1 MGKALLT
8 TIPTALKPH
17 CATSRSPAIC
27 YQHLSSAGYFCRLK
41 GANNSHPVAAD
52 SLNRVN
58 QVKNRLQTLG
68 LLDRTF
74 ATATDEDIT
83 DLVGALDEDH
93 MEALTEL
100 VGGEPDAVRVRDGVS
115 RGRLDGTME
124 GIAIVLTDAC
134 LADCIEKLGAAADYP
149 STDDLNKVL
158 PGIIERHGI
167 PATRIML
174 AATIAGE
181 APAAAIIREILK
193 SDETLGLPTV
203 ETSSVIPARHDDDS
217 GDRDEIKARRKEAKA
232 KKQAEARARR
242 EQAQRAKG
250 R

>member
-1 MGKALLT
+1 
-8 TIPTALKPH
+8 
-17 CATSRSPAIC
+17 
-27 YQHLSSAGYFCRLK
+27 LK
-41 GANNSHPVAAD
+41 GANNSHPVATD

-74 ATATDEDIT
+74 AAATDEDIT

-93 MEALTEL
+93 IEALTEL

-149 STDDLNKVL
+149 STDDLNEVL

-193 SDETLGLPTV
+193 SHETLGLPTV
-203 ETSSVIPARHDDDS
+203 ETSSVIPARHDDNS

>member
-1 MGKALLT
+1 M
-8 TIPTALKPH
+8 
-17 CATSRSPAIC
+17 
-27 YQHLSSAGYFCRLK
+27 
-41 GANNSHPVAAD
+41 
-52 SLNRVN
+52 N

-74 ATATDEDIT
+74 AVATDEDIT
-83 DLVGALDEDH
+83 ALVEALDEDH

-134 LADCIEKLGAAADYP
+134 LADCIEELGDAADYP
-149 STDDLNKVL
+149 STDDLNEVL

-193 SDETLGLPTV
+193 SDETLGLPAV
-203 ETSSVIPARHDDDS
+203 EASSVIPVRNDDNSD
-217 GDRDEIKARRKEAKA
+217 DRDEIKARRKKPRRKSRPRLARDANRLSAQKV
-232 KKQAEARARR
+232 AEPVASATSSTASR
-242 EQAQRAKG
+242 G
-250 R
+250 RQGR

>member
-1 MGKALLT
+1 M
-8 TIPTALKPH
+8 
-17 CATSRSPAIC
+17 
-27 YQHLSSAGYFCRLK
+27 
-41 GANNSHPVAAD
+41 
-52 SLNRVN
+52 N

-74 ATATDEDIT
+74 AVATDEDIT
-83 DLVGALDEDH
+83 ALVEALDEDH

-134 LADCIEKLGAAADYP
+134 LADCIEELGDAADYP
-149 STDDLNKVL
+149 STDELNEVL
-158 PGIIERHGI
+158 PGIIKRHGI

-193 SDETLGLPTV
+193 SDEKLGLPAV
-203 ETSSVIPARHDDDS
+203 EASSVIPLRNDDNSD
-217 GDRDEIKARRKEAKA
+217 DRDEVKARRKEAKL

>member
-1 MGKALLT
+1 M
-8 TIPTALKPH
+8 
-17 CATSRSPAIC
+17 
-27 YQHLSSAGYFCRLK
+27 
-41 GANNSHPVAAD
+41 
-52 SLNRVN
+52 
-58 QVKNRLQTLG
+58 KNRLQTLG

-74 ATATDEDIT
+74 AVATDEDIT
-83 DLVGALDEDH
+83 ALVEALDEDH

-134 LADCIEKLGAAADYP
+134 LADCIEELGDAADYP
-149 STDDLNKVL
+149 STDDLNEVL

-193 SDETLGLPTV
+193 SDETLGLPAV
-203 ETSSVIPARHDDDS
+203 EASTVIPLRNDGNSDE
-217 GDRDEIKARRKEAKA
+217 RDEIKARRKEAKL

>member
-1 MGKALLT
+1 
-8 TIPTALKPH
+8 
-17 CATSRSPAIC
+17 
-27 YQHLSSAGYFCRLK
+27 
-41 GANNSHPVAAD
+41 
-52 SLNRVN
+52 VN

-74 ATATDEDIT
+74 AVATDEDVT
-83 DLVGALDEDH
+83 ALVEALDEDH
-93 MEALTEL
+93 IEALTEL
-100 VGGEPDAVRVRDGVS
+100 VGGEPDAVRIRDGVS

-134 LADCIEKLGAAADYP
+134 LADCIEELGDAADYP
-149 STDDLNKVL
+149 STDDLNEVL

-193 SDETLGLPTV
+193 SDETLGLPAV
-203 ETSSVIPARHDDDS
+203 EASTVIPLRNDDNSDE
-217 GDRDEIKARRKEAKA
+217 RDEIKARRKEAKL

>member
-1 MGKALLT
+1 M
-8 TIPTALKPH
+8 
-17 CATSRSPAIC
+17 
-27 YQHLSSAGYFCRLK
+27 
-41 GANNSHPVAAD
+41 
-52 SLNRVN
+52 N

-74 ATATDEDIT
+74 AVATDEDVT
-83 DLVGALDEDH
+83 ALVEALDEDH
-93 MEALTEL
+93 IEALTEL

-134 LADCIEKLGAAADYP
+134 LADCIEELGDAADYP
-149 STDDLNKVL
+149 STDDLNEVL

-193 SDETLGLPTV
+193 SDETLGLPAV
-203 ETSSVIPARHDDDS
+203 EASTVIPLRNDDNSDE
-217 GDRDEIKARRKEAKA
+217 RDEIKARRKEAKL

>member
-1 MGKALLT
+1 M
-8 TIPTALKPH
+8 
-17 CATSRSPAIC
+17 
-27 YQHLSSAGYFCRLK
+27 
-41 GANNSHPVAAD
+41 
-52 SLNRVN
+52 
-58 QVKNRLQTLG
+58 KNRLQTLG

-74 ATATDEDIT
+74 AVATDEDVT
-83 DLVGALDEDH
+83 ALVEALDEDH
-93 MEALTEL
+93 IEALTEL

-134 LADCIEKLGAAADYP
+134 LADCIEELGDAADYP
-149 STDDLNKVL
+149 STDDLNEVL

-193 SDETLGLPTV
+193 SDETLGLPAV
-203 ETSSVIPARHDDDS
+203 EASTVIPLRNDGNSDE
-217 GDRDEIKARRKEAKA
+217 RDEIKARRKEAKL

>member
-1 MGKALLT
+1 
-8 TIPTALKPH
+8 
-17 CATSRSPAIC
+17 
-27 YQHLSSAGYFCRLK
+27 
-41 GANNSHPVAAD
+41 
-52 SLNRVN
+52 VN

-74 ATATDEDIT
+74 AVATDEDVT
-83 DLVGALDEDH
+83 ALVEALDEDH
-93 MEALTEL
+93 IEALTEL

-134 LADCIEKLGAAADYP
+134 LADCIEELGDAADYP
-149 STDDLNKVL
+149 STDDLNEVL

-193 SDETLGLPTV
+193 SDETLGLPAV
-203 ETSSVIPARHDDDS
+203 EASTVIPLRNDDNSDE
-217 GDRDEIKARRKEAKA
+217 RDEIKARRKEAKL

>member
-1 MGKALLT
+1 MLL
-8 TIPTALKPH
+8 ANSCH
-17 CATSRSPAIC
+17 
-27 YQHLSSAGYFCRLK
+27 LK
-41 GANNSHPVAAD
+41 GANNSHPIAAD
-52 SLNRVN
+52 SLIWVN

-74 ATATDEDIT
+74 AVATDEDIT
-83 DLVGALDEDH
+83 ALIEALDEDH

-100 VGGEPDAVRVRDGVS
+100 VGGEPDVVRVRDGVS

-134 LADCIEKLGAAADYP
+134 LADCIEELGDAADYP
-149 STDDLNKVL
+149 STDDLNEVL

-193 SDETLGLPTV
+193 SDETLGLPAV
-203 ETSSVIPARHDDDS
+203 EASSVIPLRNDNNSD
-217 GDRDEIKARRKEAKA
+217 DRDEIKARRKEAKL

>member
-1 MGKALLT
+1 M
-8 TIPTALKPH
+8 
-17 CATSRSPAIC
+17 
-27 YQHLSSAGYFCRLK
+27 
-41 GANNSHPVAAD
+41 
-52 SLNRVN
+52 N

-74 ATATDEDIT
+74 AVATDEDIT
-83 DLVGALDEDH
+83 ALVEALDEDH
-93 MEALTEL
+93 IEALTEL
-100 VGGEPDAVRVRDGVS
+100 VGDEPDAVRIRDGVS

-134 LADCIEKLGAAADYP
+134 LADCIEELGDAADYP
-149 STDDLNKVL
+149 STDDLNEVL

-193 SDETLGLPTV
+193 SDETLGLPAV
-203 ETSSVIPARHDDDS
+203 EASTVIPLRNDDNSDE
-217 GDRDEIKARRKEAKA
+217 RDEIKARRKEAKL

>member
-1 MGKALLT
+1 M
-8 TIPTALKPH
+8 
-17 CATSRSPAIC
+17 
-27 YQHLSSAGYFCRLK
+27 
-41 GANNSHPVAAD
+41 
-52 SLNRVN
+52 N

-74 ATATDEDIT
+74 AVATDEDVT
-83 DLVGALDEDH
+83 ALVEALDEDH
-93 MEALTEL
+93 IEALTEL

-134 LADCIEKLGAAADYP
+134 LADCIEELGDAADYP
-149 STDDLNKVL
+149 STDDLNEVL

-193 SDETLGLPTV
+193 SDETLGLPAV
-203 ETSSVIPARHDDDS
+203 EASTVIPLRNDGNSDE
-217 GDRDEIKARRKEAKA
+217 RDEIKARRKEAKL

>member
-1 MGKALLT
+1 M
-8 TIPTALKPH
+8 
-17 CATSRSPAIC
+17 
-27 YQHLSSAGYFCRLK
+27 
-41 GANNSHPVAAD
+41 
-52 SLNRVN
+52 
-58 QVKNRLQTLG
+58 KNRLQTLG

-74 ATATDEDIT
+74 AVATDEDVT
-83 DLVGALDEDH
+83 ALVEALDEDH
-93 MEALTEL
+93 IEALTEL

-134 LADCIEKLGAAADYP
+134 LADCIEELGDAADYP
-149 STDDLNKVL
+149 STDDLNEVL

-193 SDETLGLPTV
+193 SDETLGLPAV
-203 ETSSVIPARHDDDS
+203 EASTVIPLRNDDNSDE
-217 GDRDEIKARRKEAKA
+217 RDEIKARRKEAKL

>member
-1 MGKALLT
+1 M
-8 TIPTALKPH
+8 H
-17 CATSRSPAIC
+17 
-27 YQHLSSAGYFCRLK
+27 
-41 GANNSHPVAAD
+41 
-52 SLNRVN
+52 

-74 ATATDEDIT
+74 AVATDEDVT
-83 DLVGALDEDH
+83 ALVEALDEDH
-93 MEALTEL
+93 IEALTEL

-134 LADCIEKLGAAADYP
+134 LADCIEELGDAADYP
-149 STDDLNKVL
+149 STDDLNEVL

-193 SDETLGLPTV
+193 SDETLGLPAV
-203 ETSSVIPARHDDDS
+203 EASTVIPLRNDDNSDE
-217 GDRDEIKARRKEAKA
+217 RDEIKARRKEAKL

>member
-1 MGKALLT
+1 M
-8 TIPTALKPH
+8 
-17 CATSRSPAIC
+17 
-27 YQHLSSAGYFCRLK
+27 
-41 GANNSHPVAAD
+41 
-52 SLNRVN
+52 N

-74 ATATDEDIT
+74 AVATDEDVT
-83 DLVGALDEDH
+83 ALVEALDEDH
-93 MEALTEL
+93 IEALTEL
-100 VGGEPDAVRVRDGVS
+100 VGGEPDAVRIRDGVS

-134 LADCIEKLGAAADYP
+134 LADCIEELGDAADYP
-149 STDDLNKVL
+149 STDDLNEVL

-193 SDETLGLPTV
+193 SDETLGLPAV
-203 ETSSVIPARHDDDS
+203 EASTVIPLRNDDNSDE
-217 GDRDEIKARRKEAKA
+217 RDEIKARRKEAKL

>member
-1 MGKALLT
+1 M
-8 TIPTALKPH
+8 
-17 CATSRSPAIC
+17 
-27 YQHLSSAGYFCRLK
+27 
-41 GANNSHPVAAD
+41 
-52 SLNRVN
+52 
-58 QVKNRLQTLG
+58 KNRLQTLG

-74 ATATDEDIT
+74 AVATDEDVT
-83 DLVGALDEDH
+83 ALVEALDEDH
-93 MEALTEL
+93 IEALTEL

-134 LADCIEKLGAAADYP
+134 LADCIEELGDAADYP
-149 STDDLNKVL
+149 STDDLNEVL

-193 SDETLGLPTV
+193 SDEILGLPAV
-203 ETSSVIPARHDDDS
+203 EASTVIPLRNDDNSDE
-217 GDRDEIKARRKEAKA
+217 RDEIKARRKEAKL

>member
-1 MGKALLT
+1 M
-8 TIPTALKPH
+8 
-17 CATSRSPAIC
+17 
-27 YQHLSSAGYFCRLK
+27 
-41 GANNSHPVAAD
+41 
-52 SLNRVN
+52 N

-74 ATATDEDIT
+74 AVATDEDIT
-83 DLVGALDEDH
+83 ALVEALDEDH
-93 MEALTEL
+93 VEALTEL

-134 LADCIEKLGAAADYP
+134 LADCIEELGDAADYP
-149 STDDLNKVL
+149 STDDLNEVL
-158 PGIIERHGI
+158 PGIIKRHGI

-193 SDETLGLPTV
+193 SDETLGLPAV
-203 ETSSVIPARHDDDS
+203 EASSVIPLRNDDNSD
-217 GDRDEIKARRKEAKA
+217 DRDEVKARRKEAKL

>member
-1 MGKALLT
+1 M
-8 TIPTALKPH
+8 
-17 CATSRSPAIC
+17 
-27 YQHLSSAGYFCRLK
+27 
-41 GANNSHPVAAD
+41 
-52 SLNRVN
+52 
-58 QVKNRLQTLG
+58 KNRLQTLG

-74 ATATDEDIT
+74 AVATDEDVT
-83 DLVGALDEDH
+83 ALVEALDEDH
-93 MEALTEL
+93 IEALTEL

-134 LADCIEKLGAAADYP
+134 LADCIEELGDAADYP
-149 STDDLNKVL
+149 STDDLNEVL

-193 SDETLGLPTV
+193 SDETLGLPAV
-203 ETSSVIPARHDDDS
+203 EASTVIPLRNDDNSD
-217 GDRDEIKARRKEAKA
+217 DRDEIKARRKEAKL

>member
-1 MGKALLT
+1 M
-8 TIPTALKPH
+8 
-17 CATSRSPAIC
+17 
-27 YQHLSSAGYFCRLK
+27 
-41 GANNSHPVAAD
+41 
-52 SLNRVN
+52 
-58 QVKNRLQTLG
+58 KNRLQTLG

-74 ATATDEDIT
+74 AVATDEDIT
-83 DLVGALDEDH
+83 ALVEALDEDH

-134 LADCIEKLGAAADYP
+134 LADCIEELGDAADYP
-149 STDDLNKVL
+149 STDDLNEVL

-193 SDETLGLPTV
+193 SDETLGLPAV
-203 ETSSVIPARHDDDS
+203 EASTVIPLRNDDNSDE
-217 GDRDEIKARRKEAKA
+217 RDEVKARRKEAKL

>member
-1 MGKALLT
+1 
-8 TIPTALKPH
+8 
-17 CATSRSPAIC
+17 
-27 YQHLSSAGYFCRLK
+27 
-41 GANNSHPVAAD
+41 
-52 SLNRVN
+52 
-58 QVKNRLQTLG
+58 
-68 LLDRTF
+68 
-74 ATATDEDIT
+74 
-83 DLVGALDEDH
+83 
-93 MEALTEL
+93 
-100 VGGEPDAVRVRDGVS
+100 
-115 RGRLDGTME
+115 
-124 GIAIVLTDAC
+124 
-134 LADCIEKLGAAADYP
+134 
-149 STDDLNKVL
+149 
-158 PGIIERHGI
+158 
-167 PATRIML
+167 ML

>member
-1 MGKALLT
+1 M
-8 TIPTALKPH
+8 
-17 CATSRSPAIC
+17 
-27 YQHLSSAGYFCRLK
+27 
-41 GANNSHPVAAD
+41 
-52 SLNRVN
+52 
-58 QVKNRLQTLG
+58 KNRLQTLG

-74 ATATDEDIT
+74 AVATDEDIT
-83 DLVGALDEDH
+83 ALVEALDEDH
-93 MEALTEL
+93 IEALTEL

-134 LADCIEKLGAAADYP
+134 LADCIEELGDAADYP
-149 STDDLNKVL
+149 STDDLNEVL

-193 SDETLGLPTV
+193 SDETLGLPAV
-203 ETSSVIPARHDDDS
+203 EASTVIPLRNDDNSDE
-217 GDRDEIKARRKEAKA
+217 RDEIKARRKEAKL

>member
-1 MGKALLT
+1 MVVPISRQLL
-8 TIPTALKPH
+8 
-17 CATSRSPAIC
+17 
-27 YQHLSSAGYFCRLK
+27 G
-41 GANNSHPVAAD
+41 AAD
-52 SLNRVN
+52 SHPANTDSLTNVN

-74 ATATDEDIT
+74 AVATDDDIT
-83 DLVGALDEDH
+83 ALVEGLDEDH
-93 MEALTEL
+93 LEAMTEL
-100 VGGEPDAVRVRDGVS
+100 VGGEPDVVRVRDGIS

-134 LADCIEKLGAAADYP
+134 LADCIEQLGDSADYP
-149 STDDLNKVL
+149 STEDLNEVL

-167 PATRIML
+167 AATRIML

-193 SDETLGLPTV
+193 SDKTLGLPPV
-203 ETSSVIPARHDDDS
+203 ETSSVVPLRSEEQTD
-217 GDRDEIKARRKEAKA
+217 DRDEVKARRKEAKA
-232 KKQAEARARR
+232 KKQAEAKARR

>member
-1 MGKALLT
+1 M
-8 TIPTALKPH
+8 
-17 CATSRSPAIC
+17 
-27 YQHLSSAGYFCRLK
+27 
-41 GANNSHPVAAD
+41 
-52 SLNRVN
+52 N

-74 ATATDEDIT
+74 SVATDDDIAG
-83 DLVGALDEDH
+83 LVAGLDEDH
-93 MEALTEL
+93 LEALTEL
-100 VGGEPDAVRVRDGVS
+100 VGGEPDVVRVRDAIS

-134 LADCIEKLGAAADYP
+134 LADCIEQLGDAADYP
-149 STDDLNKVL
+149 STDDLNGVL
-158 PGIIERHGI
+158 PGIIERHGVA
-167 PATRIML
+167 ATRIML

-193 SDETLGLPTV
+193 SDETLGLPAV
-203 ETSSVIPARHDDDS
+203 ESSSVVPLRAENASD
-217 GDRDEIKARRKEAKA
+217 DRDELKARRKEAKA
-232 KKQAEARARR
+232 KKQAEARARK

>member
-1 MGKALLT
+1 M
-8 TIPTALKPH
+8 
-17 CATSRSPAIC
+17 
-27 YQHLSSAGYFCRLK
+27 
-41 GANNSHPVAAD
+41 
-52 SLNRVN
+52 
-58 QVKNRLQTLG
+58 KNRLQTLG

-74 ATATDEDIT
+74 AVATDEDVT
-83 DLVGALDEDH
+83 ALVEALDEDH
-93 MEALTEL
+93 IEALTEL

-134 LADCIEKLGAAADYP
+134 LADCIEELGDAADYP
-149 STDDLNKVL
+149 STDDLNEVL

-181 APAAAIIREILK
+181 APAAAIIREILR
-193 SDETLGLPTV
+193 SDETLGLPAV
-203 ETSSVIPARHDDDS
+203 EASTVIPLRNDDNSDE
-217 GDRDEIKARRKEAKA
+217 RDEIKARRKEAKL

>member
-1 MGKALLT
+1 M
-8 TIPTALKPH
+8 
-17 CATSRSPAIC
+17 
-27 YQHLSSAGYFCRLK
+27 
-41 GANNSHPVAAD
+41 
-52 SLNRVN
+52 N

-74 ATATDEDIT
+74 AVANDGDIT
-83 DLVGALDEDH
+83 ALVEALDEDH

-134 LADCIEKLGAAADYP
+134 LADCIEELGDAADYP
-149 STDDLNKVL
+149 STDDLNEVL

-193 SDETLGLPTV
+193 SDETLGLPSV
-203 ETSSVIPARHDDDS
+203 EASSVIPLRNDDNSD
-217 GDRDEIKARRKEAKA
+217 DRDEIKARRKEAKT